1 MRMSVLIVN
10 ILSLYLSVLALG
22 LELAARY
29 VGNNQDEGVDSG
41 ADTMYSGSEDEQDE
55 YDYDDYYYPTTT
67 HNNTNSTHEES
78 SNNNNNNHLHY
89 HRIIMTF
96 AMKTV
101 FVFVHG
107 CGIYGAMKQ
116 LIWPVTVAMLGYCLT
131 IGVGIYQSD
140 LLQIGC
146 ASVFLYPH
154 FFFIRE
160 IKQQQ
165 QQQQQQQD
173 TGGNTNNTNNSNDP
187 TRNDDDDDDE
197 TVPCDDLSQA
207 GSMDGDD
214 DDKNNN
220 NTNNNINNNN
230 INNVESQPADIID
243 IIPSRENNV

>member
-1 MRMSVLIVN
+1 MGCCCTMRMSVLIVN

-29 VGNNQDEGVDSG
+29 VGNNHDEGVESG
-41 ADTMYSGSEDEQDE
+41 ADTMYSGGDDEQDD
-55 YDYDDYYYPTTT
+55 YDYDYDYYPTTT

-78 SNNNNNNHLHY
+78 SSNNNHLHY
-89 HRIIMTF
+89 HRIIMTL
-96 AMKTV
+96 AMKSV

-107 CGIYGAMKQ
+107 CGIYGGMKQ
-116 LIWPVTVAMLGYCLT
+116 LIWPVTIAMLGYCLT
-131 IGVGIYQSD
+131 IGVGIYQTD

-165 QQQQQQQD
+165 QQQQQQQQD
-173 TGGNTNNTNNSNDP
+173 TGGNT
-187 TRNDDDDDDE
+187 
-197 TVPCDDLSQA
+197 
-207 GSMDGDD
+207 
-214 DDKNNN
+214 KNNN

-230 INNVESQPADIID
+230 INNVESQPID
-243 IIPSRENNV
+243 TIDTIPSREN